1 MNPVNIQ
8 NPVLIG
14 VGFDTSRY
22 GHHVTFLRADL
33 QPACPA
39 FEFLESRQGYDR
51 VRLQFDQLARPDAN
65 VHFHIRLDTAGQ
77 YAVNLETFLRALP
90 FPKTLTLGEPLR
102 NAHYRQALFPKRKAD
117 PTESLCAARFA
128 LVEQPQATPV
138 IAAPF
143 MMLREIAQRLQ
154 AEVRQST
161 RLTNQ
166 LHNLLARVFPELAL
180 IVPDLQAGYILE
192 LLRRYPTPAQ
202 LARARSA
209 ALAAIAHLHAD
220 VALRLQTQAA
230 SSVASYQGDDAAAL
244 VRRLVKQLQASAAAQ
259 ADLLKQLTTAYRQLP
274 QANHLD
280 TIPGIGVATAAIL
293 TAKIVSIERFQTPAQ
308 LVNYFGVFPEEES
321 SGVDKNGVP
330 RPGRHTHMSR
340 KGDDL
345 VRMYLWNAARCGV
358 RYNPAVR
365 ALFLRLR
372 ARGCRGA
379 VALGQCMRKLL
390 HLVFA
395 IWKSGKPFDANHY
408 PWHSAGAGH
417 EKTAGHNQDV
427 NPEELVVAAVSS
439 KLPPPPDTHQSNPQP
454 PAPPTPAAA
463 CGNIDFAALRKQIS
477 MEQVL
482 AQLGCLSQLRG
493 AGPQRRGPCPIHGK
507 QQPRQR
513 SFSVHLGK
521 GVFQCFHPPCAAKGN
536 LLDLWAM
543 VHRLALKEAAQHLAQ
558 TLGISLPLR
567 TREEEPV
574 AGTRKQ
580 TSKSEPTPIRGN
592 P

>member
-1 MNPVNIQ
+1 MNPVNIPQ
-8 NPVLIG
+8 PRVLG

-39 FEFLESRQGYDR
+39 FEFPESRQGYE
-51 VRLQFDQLARPDAN
+51 RLRQQFEQLAQPDAN
-65 VHFHIRLDTAGQ
+65 VHFHIRLDAAGQ

-90 FPKTLTLGEPLR
+90 FPTTLTLGQPLR

-117 PTESLCAARFA
+117 PIESLCAARFA
-128 LVEQPQATPV
+128 LVEQPQASPA

-143 MMLREIAQRLQ
+143 LMLREISQRLQ

-180 IVPDLQAGYILE
+180 VVPDLQAGYVLE
-192 LLRRYPTPAQ
+192 LLKRYPTPAQ
-202 LARARSA
+202 LKHARQD
-209 ALAAIAHLHAD
+209 ALNAIPHLHAD
-220 VALRLQTQAA
+220 VALRLQTYAA
-230 SSVASYQGDDAAAL
+230 SSVASYQGADAAAL

-259 ADLLKQLTTAYRQLP
+259 ADLLKQLTTAYRRLP

-280 TIPGIGVATAAIL
+280 TIPGIGVATAAML
-293 TAKIVSIERFQTPAQ
+293 TAKIVAIERFQTPAQ
-308 LVNYFGVFPEEES
+308 LVSYFGVFPEEDT
-321 SGVDKNGVP
+321 SGIDKNGLP
-330 RPGRHTHMSR
+330 KPGRHTHMSR
-340 KGDDL
+340 KGNDL

-358 RYNPAVR
+358 RYNPAIR

-372 ARGCRGA
+372 ARGCGGA
-379 VALGQCMRKLL
+379 VALGHCMRKLL

-395 IWKSGKPFDANHY
+395 IWKSGKPFAADHY
-408 PWHSAGAGH
+408 PWQAAADRH
-417 EKTAGHNQDV
+417 EKTASHNRDV
-427 NPEELVVAAVSS
+427 SPEESVVTAVPS
-439 KLPPPPDTHQSNPQP
+439 KLPFAPETRQSIPQSS
-454 PAPPTPAAA
+454 ATPTPAAA
-463 CGNIDFAALRKQIS
+463 YGLIDFAALRKQVS

-482 AQLGCLSQLRG
+482 AQLGCLSQLHG

-536 LLDLWAM
+536 LLDLWAL
-543 VHRLALKEAAQHLAQ
+543 VHRLPLKEAAQHLAQ
-558 TLGISLPLR
+558 TLAIPLPLR
-567 TREEEPV
+567 NREEEPV
-574 AGTRKQ
+574 AGTRQ
-580 TSKSEPTPIRGN
+580 HTSTNRRP
-592 P
+592 